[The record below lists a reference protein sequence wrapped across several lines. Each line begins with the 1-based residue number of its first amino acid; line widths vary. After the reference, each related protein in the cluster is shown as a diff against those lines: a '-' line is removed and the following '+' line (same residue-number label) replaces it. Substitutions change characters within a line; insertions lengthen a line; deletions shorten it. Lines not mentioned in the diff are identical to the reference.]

1 MYGVGHGMYVPIGE
15 EDTSRVGQ
23 GQKQAK
29 QNFPDFEIPWNFLNL
44 STTKTTNQKQAKQSK
59 RSKQ

>member
-1 MYGVGHGMYVPIGE
+1 MYVPIGE